1 MCAIAIRSSGTV
13 ASSLTNPLTIAVPTA
28 QDGDLVVL
36 IAGNSNTKTPSST
49 GFTVINNAAQTQTIY
64 AFQKRAS
71 GESGSYSV
79 PWTTSGSG
87 REILGVVVLYSTV
100 GGIVKL
106 DTSAAQ
112 GNSTIDGNHTCP
124 SVTTSY
130 DNGFLLCTYV
140 LNLNQGST
148 PPGDMTE
155 LWDYDTNVRFYA
167 MYKTLGAKGATGTKT
182 ATSVSIGPSAAI
194 TMAFWEETS
203 TGKMGSQ
210 YNGNTLDAYIY
221 EMTLEANVKQL
232 PTTVIN
238 DTGETQ
244 IPGLSSWVATIK
256 GPWASALDAIFGA
269 EVVGRGSSNTLYN
282 FQALL
287 GPPTDR
293 VRYVWTSAAFVQSYK
308 TRVNVDERLD
318 YEATIALSG
327 VPTRT

>member
-1 MCAIAIRSSGTV
+1 MSIAIRSSGTV

-28 QDGDLVVL
+28 QDGDLVIL
-36 IAGNSNTKTPSST
+36 IAGNSNNKTPTST
-49 GFTVINNAAQTQTIY
+49 GFAAINNAAQTQSIY
-64 AFQKRAS
+64 AFQKTAS

-79 PWTTSGSG
+79 PWTTTGG

-100 GGIVKL
+100 GGIVHL

-112 GNSTIDGNHTCP
+112 GNSTVDGNHTCP

-155 LWDYDTNVRFYA
+155 LWDYDTNVRFYC

-182 ATSVSIGPSAAI
+182 ATSVSSGTSAAI

-203 TGKMGSQ
+203 TGKMGAQ
-210 YNGNTLDAYIY
+210 YNGTTLDAYIT
-221 EMTLEANVKQL
+221 ELTLEGTVKQL
-232 PTTVIN
+232 PTTVIT

-244 IPGLSSWVATIK
+244 IPGLSNWVATLK
-256 GPWASALDAIFGA
+256 GPWASALDSIFGA
-269 EVVGRGSSNTLYN
+269 EIVGRGSSNTLYN

-287 GPPTDR
+287 GPPSAR
-293 VRYVWTSAAFVQSYK
+293 VRYLWTSAAFVQSYK
-308 TRVNVDERLD
+308 TRMNVDEKLD

-327 VPTRT
+327 IPTRS